1 MNKKLI
7 YSLAVIAILGL
18 GVAGYASAGQTEE
31 TLLCERFAERFNL
44 DAGEVQTF
52 LQENKVQMQ
61 DQKFDRMVEM
71 DKITE
76 EQKSLML
83 QKKEEMSD
91 EFEALKG
98 LEPEERRAK
107 MQELKQEMQE
117 WAEENDIDWG
127 FKGKGPLQ
135 RGPHAGP
142 KMGLGGNN

>member
-71 DKITE
+71 GKITE
-76 EQKSLML
+76 EQEGLII
-83 QKKEEMSD
+83 QKKEEMRD